1 MAHFA
6 EIDDNNV
13 VLRVL
18 VINDSD
24 IINPETNEQDETIG
38 REFCSKEFGGN
49 WIQTSY
55 NHNLRVRYAGPGY
68 TYDPDLDAFL
78 EPQPYPSWVVNTTT
92 KSWESPLGPEPSLAD
107 EQNNNGSYYFWD
119 EDGQQW
125 VFVDKS

>member
-24 IINPETNEQDETIG
+24 VINPDTNEEDELVG
-38 REFCSKEFGGN
+38 REFCNREFGGN

-55 NHNLRVRYAGPGY
+55 NNNMRVRYAGPGY
-68 TYDPDLDAFL
+68 TYYPDLDAFL
-78 EPQPYPSWVVNTTT
+78 EPQPYPSWTVNTGT
-92 KSWESPLGPEPSLAD
+92 KSWESPLGPEPALTD
-107 EQNNNGSYYFWD
+107 EQYSSGSYYVWN
-119 EDGQQW
+119 EIEQEW
-125 VFVDKS
+125 IFVGKS

>member
-24 IINPETNEQDETIG
+24 IINQDTNREDELVG
-38 REFCSKEFGGN
+38 REFCNREFGGN

-55 NHNLRVRYAGPGY
+55 NGNMRVRYAGPGY
-68 TYDPDLDAFL
+68 TYYSDLDAFL
-78 EPQPYPSWVVNTTT
+78 EPQPYPSWVVNIET
-92 KSWESPLGPEPSLAD
+92 KSWESPLGPEPLLTD
-107 EQNNNGSYYFWD
+107 EQKHTGSYYFWD
-119 EDGQQW
+119 EDSQQW
-125 VFVDKS
+125 IFVDKS